1 MLWWVMVKRDRVV
14 MLDDDGGGAET
25 IWALMSMGVVVD
37 MVVDVCCCFC
47 HVKVQF
53 FYCTTSDKQID
64 NRRFKLRPDKGQL
77 TTCVSNVSILYYS

>member
-14 MLDDDGGGAET
+14 MLDDDGGGGET

-47 HVKVQF
+47 HV
-53 FYCTTSDKQID
+53 
-64 NRRFKLRPDKGQL
+64 
-77 TTCVSNVSILYYS
+77 